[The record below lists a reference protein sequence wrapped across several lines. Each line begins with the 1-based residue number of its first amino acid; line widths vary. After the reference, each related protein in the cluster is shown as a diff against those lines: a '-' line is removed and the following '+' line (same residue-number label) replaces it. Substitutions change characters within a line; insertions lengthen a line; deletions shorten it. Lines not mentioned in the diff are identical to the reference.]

1 MKKRGFTLIEII
13 ICILLLAV
21 IGTASLMGIRL
32 INKNIKIDKLEK
44 ITDRVLKAAE
54 IYIET
59 NKETYNQLYKKKN
72 GVVIPLN
79 VLVNEGLLDLSG
91 TTLEKKDIKDE
102 YVISALAT
110 TTPTSSSSG
119 CVDITT
125 NASWN
130 LSSDNPIYICTN
142 TSSTGGGGTGSSG
155 GSGAGNSI
163 IIGGNTSNAEST
175 KGERTYI
182 TNYTRNYISYN
193 SKTYRLLYIDYDDS
207 LVLYT
212 TESTFGDAFNNI
224 TQETSSDQET
234 LSSFR
239 DYNLMHPSNVNASY
253 CNKYTWCTEGQKI
266 DVPVYKTSSGCR
278 NSTITDVINND
289 DFNFYFAGSNKAYK
303 FKYHDTVSNY
313 IDPDRWAYTHGI
325 AHKRLNKTN
334 KEQHIG
340 LMDFVNLSTASG
352 ANPTFIEYKKDVYV
366 INEMSIYS
374 NPSCN
379 ATSYLTGMKIQLR
392 PCMKISEGIGTN
404 VNPYKLVNMC

>member
-224 TQETSSDQET
+224 TQETESDQDQA
-234 LSSFR
+234 SSLT
-239 DYNLMHPSNVNASY
+239 DNSLMHPSNVNDSY
-253 CNKYTWCTEGQKI
+253 CNRYTWCTEGKKI
-266 DVPVYKTSSGCR
+266 DVPVY
-278 NSTITDVINND
+278 NSTSACSSSTLTGVINND
-289 DFNFYFAGSNKAYK
+289 DYNFYFTGSNKSYK
-303 FKYHDTVSNY
+303 FKYHNTVSNY
-313 IDPDRWAYTHGI
+313 IESGRWASTHGI
-325 AHKRLNKTN
+325 AHKRINKTN
-334 KEQHIG
+334 KEQYIG
-340 LMDFVNLSTASG
+340 LSDFVNLSNAAGS
-352 ANPTFIEYKKDVYV
+352 NPTFITSKKDLYV
-366 INEMSIYS
+366 IDTLSIYS
-374 NPSCN
+374 NPGCRRIG
-379 ATSYLTGMKIQLR
+379 YLTGMKIQLR